1 MCKCVYV
8 CVNDI
13 FNLERYKLLF
23 DCYATARLLTNS
35 VSILNSV
42 EAHTLNSKEMSC
54 KLRCCQTEKCC
65 WKFDKMSCL
74 VPLCPPFNP
83 QQ

>member
-23 DCYATARLLTNS
+23 DCYVTARLLTNS

-54 KLRCCQTEKCC
+54 KLWCC
-65 WKFDKMSCL
+65 
-74 VPLCPPFNP
+74 
-83 QQ
+83 